1 MAGSSDALVQTL
13 AAYYPQVMRLSLA
26 LRGHEHA
33 ARAVAQSVMRDYLS
47 LTGRNNVDA
56 DQDLTRW
63 FVHHTIITARQPQTH
78 SPDLTRDPLMRG
90 NQAIS
95 QWYPAFVTAVRALSG
110 QQREAIFLRFGEEL
124 DLRGIAT
131 AMDCSTT
138 AAQMHLDASLGALR
152 EYTGPLL
159 ESLVAE
165 LATQYQGMGPPDT
178 MLFPAARKALRRYRW
193 PRILRHTAVLLLALA
208 VIALVIWAQPRIWP
222 AVQQFLRHR

>member
-1 MAGSSDALVQTL
+1 MAGSSDAQIQTL
-13 AAYYPQVMRLSLA
+13 AAYYPQIMRLALA
-26 LRGHEHA
+26 LHGHDHA

-47 LTGRNNVDA
+47 LAARNSADA
-56 DQDLTRW
+56 EEDLTRW
-63 FVHHTIITARQPQTH
+63 FVHHTIITARLPQTH
-78 SPDLTRDPLMRG
+78 SPDLTHDPLLRG
-90 NQAIS
+90 SQAPS
-95 QWYPAFVTAVRALSG
+95 QWYPAFVTAIRALSG

-165 LATQYQGMGPPDT
+165 LAAQYHAMGPADT

-193 PRILRHTAVLLLALA
+193 PRIIRRAAVLLLALA
-208 VIALVIWAQPRIWP
+208 VTALVIWAQPRIWG